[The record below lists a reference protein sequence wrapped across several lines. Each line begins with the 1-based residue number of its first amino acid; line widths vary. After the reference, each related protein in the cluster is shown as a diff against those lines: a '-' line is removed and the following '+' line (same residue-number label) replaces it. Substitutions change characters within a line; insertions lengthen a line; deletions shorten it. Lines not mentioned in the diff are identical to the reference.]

1 MSSNSSI
8 IDQFIAAWSRRDID
22 EIMAF
27 FHPDAEY
34 TNIPIEPPNHGTA
47 ALKDPNPATPAAMKV
62 IKVFRSSSFQQSLAS

>member
-8 IDQFIAAWSRRDID
+8 IDQFIAAWSHRDID

-34 TNIPIEPPNHGTA
+34 TNIRMRWNSWF
-47 ALKDPNPATPAAMKV
+47 TP
-62 IKVFRSSSFQQSLAS
+62 RPRTPSPG